1 MALPNVQPLNNVSS
15 PLRIV
20 GETREAVQQARNKLE
35 YSELI
40 IEVERDIAC
49 QFNFLLTF

>member
-1 MALPNVQPLNNVSS
+1 MALPHVQPLNTVSLTS
-15 PLRIV
+15 PFRIV

-49 QFNFLLTF
+49 QFNFC